1 MVKTAISI
9 LVALGIIV
17 GVSYLEVWQ
26 VNRAFSI
33 FREALVAL
41 YKKTESEQAT
51 HEDGKSVRML
61 WEKEKRTLYFWLSHT
76 VIENIDYQ
84 LNESL
89 GYLYEGGYQDAL
101 PKLEILIKM
110 SEYIPDSYTLDW
122 ENII

>member
-89 GYLYEGGYQDAL
+89 GYLYEGAKVQI
-101 PKLEILIKM
+101 LETKKVGSATWGKVSKGWISMDYVK
-110 SEYIPDSYTLDW
+110 
-122 ENII
+122 